1 MTEIYYFFKKK
12 QTQKVR
18 NRVPFMLIFLVE
30 DPDCMQRC
38 MDEGI
43 AKDYPNSA
51 SVPWISR

>member
-38 MDEGI
+38 VDEGI